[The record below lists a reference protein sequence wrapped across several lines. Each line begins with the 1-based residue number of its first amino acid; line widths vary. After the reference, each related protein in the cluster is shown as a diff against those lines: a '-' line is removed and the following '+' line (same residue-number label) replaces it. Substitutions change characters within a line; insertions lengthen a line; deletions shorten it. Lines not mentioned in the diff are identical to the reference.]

1 MAKIALVTGVAAKHS
16 MGRACAMQLAK
27 EGCNV
32 VLVDKFMV
40 PPTIREEDKD
50 WQGMHQIIK
59 DIEALGQKAV
69 AVEAD
74 LGSTADCLKV
84 VNEAVAAFGDIDYFV
99 NCAGYRGPSA
109 SVLEYTQEMFET
121 VMDINLTGV
130 FALTQAVAKV
140 MVKNPAGKKIVLF
153 ASQAGIENM
162 PRGIAYSTS
171 KHAVIGLMR
180 CFAYELAEYGIN
192 VNAISPM
199 AFDTNFRD
207 SAKVQQAQEQG
218 ISVAES
224 MKKDVALGKQ
234 GGPIIPIGRHGTP
247 QDAAEM
253 VSFLC
258 SEKSSYVTAQNIL
271 MNGGHRSM

>member
-1 MAKIALVTGVAAKHS
+1 MSKIALVTGVAAKHS

-27 EGCNV
+27 EGCDV
-32 VLVDKFMV
+32 ALVDKFMI

-50 WQGMHQIIK
+50 WQGMKQIAA
-59 DIEALGQKAV
+59 DIEALGQKAI
-69 AVEAD
+69 AIEAD
-74 LGSTADCLKV
+74 LGNVEDCLKV
-84 VNEAVAAFGDIDYFV
+84 VDETVAAFGDIDYFI
-99 NCAGYRGPSA
+99 NCAGYRGPGA
-109 SVLEYTQEMFET
+109 SVLDYTQKDFEM

-130 FALTQAVAKV
+130 FTMTQAVAKV
-140 MVKNPAGKKIVLF
+140 MVKNPKGKKIVLF

-180 CFAYELAEYGIN
+180 CFAFELAEYGIN

-207 SAKVQQAQEQG
+207 SAKVQQAQEMG
-218 ISVAES
+218 ISLKES
-224 MKKDVALGKQ
+224 MKKDVAMGKQ
-234 GGPIIPIGRHGTP
+234 GGPVIPIGRHGTP

-258 SEKSSYVTAQNIL
+258 SEKSSYISAQNFL
-271 MNGGHRSM
+271 MNGGMRSI